1 MIPALRM
8 RWRQKGNPEPSGEFE
23 TSLRY
28 LDLVSNQTKHDHN
41 YCDSYFGCQL
51 DGIQNNEENNRPSG
65 LAWEALSGLG

>member
-41 YCDSYFGCQL
+41 YCDGYFGCQL
-51 DGIQNNEENNRPSG
+51 DGI
-65 LAWEALSGLG
+65 